1 VRSHRTRGALFELG
15 RTFRA
20 RFLARGDTADDAFDR
35 RLHSESPSLENPSSS
50 SFPGA
55 ARGGVFS
62 LARRRCRV
70 TARTSEEMGEG
81 TERLEGDRC
90 DETGGVRFTTRAPL
104 RRSRSNVARGVVF
117 RAAIERTSSDVSVA
131 SFAPRVR
138 DRVSDRVRS
147 EKAAEIVST
156 RAS

>member
-55 ARGGVFS
+55 ARGGAFS

-90 DETGGVRFTTRAPL
+90 DETGGARVSRRALRFGDRDRTWRAALSSARRSNGPPLTSLSPPL
-104 RRSRSNVARGVVF
+104 RRAF
-117 RAAIERTSSDVSVA
+117 AIA
-131 SFAPRVR
+131 
-138 DRVSDRVRS
+138 
-147 EKAAEIVST
+147 
-156 RAS
+156 